1 MSIDISN
8 RSRPQGRKVILPSNK
23 KKTGGISFMML
34 VIIAAAAFGIRC
46 FGQTFSNVTNIWIY
60 ELVNF
65 IGQIAVPIA
74 CFLAAELFNNAKSI
88 KHVFIM
94 GIALL
99 AVSHIAFVYFN
110 HGEFTLL
117 HGTSFMLPVFLGCAA
132 IFVKDTATLD
142 DNMKSVMI
150 FLLCLLAWFGSGG
163 SVCAVWIFIF
173 GCGMEKSMQTKIFL
187 ISWALMFVIGSVYS
201 VIQGA
206 WYMEIYRFGALLALP
221 LIMRYKNDGRTY
233 SNARYACAALYPVIL
248 GAAAVISLI
257 RNA

>member
-74 CFLAAELFNNAKSI
+74 CFLAAKLYNSAKQI
-88 KHVFIM
+88 KPLFIM
-94 GIALL
+94 GIALIV
-99 AVSHIAFVYFN
+99 VSHVAFVFFY
-110 HGEFTLL
+110 HGKFTLL
-117 HGTSFMLPVFLGCAA
+117 QGTSFALPVFLGCAA
-132 IFVKDTATLD
+132 VFVRYLTSLD
-142 DNMKSVMI
+142 ETIKTVMI

-163 SVCAVWIFIF
+163 SVCAVWVFIF
-173 GCGMEKSMQTKIFL
+173 GCGIDKRMQMKFFL
-187 ISWALMFVIGSVYS
+187 ISWAVMFVIGIIYG
-201 VIQGA
+201 IIEGA
-206 WYMEIYRFGALLALP
+206 WYSELYRIGALLAVP
-221 LIMRYKNDGRTY
+221 LIMRFKEDKNNYPT
-233 SNARYACAALYPVIL
+233 ARYAWAWLYPVIM
-248 GAAAVISLI
+248 GAAAVVQII
-257 RNA
+257 K